1 MLETDVVA
9 MFSFSRVLR
18 AAYKGR
24 HRYPRV
30 AGKGSNDFSL
40 PGGPGSVSSAWGHE
54 SLLPIMGM
62 VWWGLDFAHRASS
75 SVQAT
80 IL

>member
-9 MFSFSRVLR
+9 IFSFLKVLR

-30 AGKGSNDFSL
+30 AEKGSNDLSL
-40 PGGPGSVSSAWGHE
+40 PGGLGSVSSVWGHE
-54 SLLPIMGM
+54 SLLPTMGM
-62 VWWGLDFAHRASS
+62 VWWGLDFAHRTSWP
-75 SVQAT
+75 VQAT

>member
-1 MLETDVVA
+1 MA
-9 MFSFSRVLR
+9 MFSFPRVLG

-30 AGKGSNDFSL
+30 AEKGSNISPCL
-40 PGGPGSVSSAWGHE
+40 LGPGSVSSARSCE

-62 VWWGLDFAHRASS
+62 VGP
-75 SVQAT
+75 
-80 IL
+80 